1 MRWACAVAA
10 LGAVAYLLLDPASAD
25 LAAQQY
31 RSGLVRDGGFALWDN
46 GWFAGHHIPAYSL
59 LSPPLGALVGVRLAG
74 VLAALA
80 AAALFARIAERR
92 WGARAGTIAAVW
104 FAGGAVATLV
114 SGRLTFLLG
123 VALGL
128 AAVLALQAGRPRL
141 AAVAAFLTA
150 LASPVAGLFLAL
162 GAVAWALAGVGRA
175 GGPAAP
181 GRDPRD
187 AATTPGGGAVAV
199 GDPPARAGRDPRAAA
214 AAGADRVRARAG
226 PGTLV
231 AGAALVPIA
240 ALSLLFPEGGTE
252 PFVASAFWPALAAV
266 ALVGALLP
274 ARERALRIGAL
285 LYALLVVAAF
295 VIDTPLGGNVTRL
308 GALLAGP
315 LLAGALLS
323 ARRPSTR
330 VVFVA
335 HSDTKATYA
344 ARGPART
351 ALLAVL
357 ALGLVYWS
365 TYPAVR
371 DVVRSSGDPST
382 RAAYHAPLVRFL
394 HTRPGAFRVE
404 IPFTENH
411 WEADYVARSIPL
423 ARGWERQLDRRYG
436 ALFYDGTLTAATYRA
451 WLDEH
456 AVAYVALPD
465 AALDDSAREEA
476 RLIRAGLPYLRPA
489 WHNAHWRVFAVRR
502 PAPLADGVARATTLQ
517 PDGFTIRATR
527 AGNALVR
534 VRHTR
539 WWSVTRGRACVQQA
553 PGGMTLVRVLAAGT
567 VHVRAQLRGSRCRR

>member
-1 MRWACAVAA
+1 VSPVKWACVVAA
-10 LGAVAYLLLDPASAD
+10 LGAVAVLLLDPASAD

-31 RSGLVRDGGFALWDN
+31 RSAIVRDGGLALWDN
-46 GWFAGHHIPAYSL
+46 GWFAGHHTPAYSL
-59 LSPPLGALVGVRLAG
+59 LFPPLGALIGVRLAG

-80 AAALFARIAERR
+80 AAALFARIAETR
-92 WGARAGTIAAVW
+92 WGARAGTFAAVW
-104 FAGGAVATLV
+104 FAGGAVATLA

-123 VALGL
+123 AAIAL

-141 AAVAAFLTA
+141 AATLAFATA

-162 GAVAWALAGVGRA
+162 GAVAWTLAAVGRGGMAA
-175 GGPAAP
+175 GADTAQAA
-181 GRDPRD
+181 
-187 AATTPGGGAVAV
+187 GA
-199 GDPPARAGRDPRAAA
+199 GA
-214 AAGADRVRARAG
+214 AAGAGRERDRLG
-226 PGTLV
+226 PGALV
-231 AGAALVPIA
+231 VAAALLPIA

-266 ALVGALLP
+266 AVVGVLLP

-285 LYALLVVAAF
+285 LYALLCVAAF
-295 VIDTPLGGNVTRL
+295 VVDTPLGGNVTRL

-323 ARRPSTR
+323 GQLSSTR
-330 VVFVA
+330 GASVA
-335 HSDTKATYA
+335 HSDTNPPHTTRTR
-344 ARGPART
+344 ARA
-351 ALLAVL
+351 ALLATL
-357 ALGLVYWS
+357 ALALVYWS

-394 HTRPGAFRVE
+394 KTRPGSFRVE

-411 WEADYVARSIPL
+411 WEADYVARSVPL

-451 WLDEH
+451 WLDQH

-465 AALDDSAREEA
+465 VDLDYSARAEA
-476 RLIRAGLPYLRPA
+476 RLIAMGLPYLRPA
-489 WHNAHWRVFAVRR
+489 WHNAHWRVFAVRD
-502 PAPLADGVARATTLQ
+502 PAPLAGGVARTTTLQ
-517 PDGFTIRATR
+517 PDGFTIRASG

-539 WWSVTRGRACVQQA
+539 WWSVTGGRACVSQGA
-553 PGGMTLVRVLAAGT
+553 GGMTLVRVLAAGT
-567 VHVRAQLRGSRCRR
+567 VRVRAELLGSRCRR